1 MQATTKTIR
10 MNSKTTESVMAFITG
25 DALTTIMAF
34 ILFKDVAL
42 PMILAIGTGLLGGFF
57 ALLGKDLYKFIKKKY
72 FGKGA

>member
-42 PMILAIGTGLLGGFF
+42 PMILAIGTGLLGGFLRF
-57 ALLGKDLYKFIKKKY
+57 
-72 FGKGA
+72 